1 MVFRIPTSR
10 PRPGRSGGAS
20 AAFRFWVRGGVT
32 EPQDDSNFGPLRK
45 TRLRVASWNL
55 WGRWGPWEERQE
67 PIRKTL
73 ARIDADVIGL
83 QEVWAEDERTQASV
97 LADTWGF
104 HSTYGSRLPFPD
116 FHLGIGI
123 VSRWPIVGSEE
134 RPLPDAGEPDERRLV
149 LRADIDGPRGP
160 LQVFTTHLNWR
171 FDHSHVRVA
180 QIQAIAQFIAESP
193 ERSYP
198 PILCGDLNATP
209 DSEEIRMLTGKAKV
223 ASPGLVFHDAWDV
236 AGDGTSGFTW
246 DNANPFA
253 ARDLEPNRRID
264 YVLAGWPKEGGAGQI
279 VGARVDATEPAD
291 GIHPSDHAAIV
302 AELRY

>member
-1 MVFRIPTSR
+1 MATN
-10 PRPGRSGGAS
+10 A
-20 AAFRFWVRGGVT
+20 
-32 EPQDDSNFGPLRK
+32 DSNFGPLRQ
-45 TRLRVASWNL
+45 TRLRAVSWNL

-73 ARIDADVIGL
+73 AAIDADVIGL

-97 LADTWGF
+97 LAEAFGF
-104 HSTYGSRLPFPD
+104 HSAYGSRLPFPE
-116 FHLGIGI
+116 FHLGVGI
-123 VSRWPIVGSEE
+123 VSRWPIVHSEE
-134 RPLPDAGEPDERRLV
+134 RPLPDAGEPGECRLV

-171 FDHSHVRVA
+171 FDHSHVRQA
-180 QIQAIAQFIAESP
+180 QVKAIAQFVAESP

-198 PILCGDLNATP
+198 PILLGDFNAVP
-209 DSEEIRMLTGKAKV
+209 DSDEVRMLTGRCRV
-223 ASPGLVFHDAWDV
+223 AAPGLVFHDAWEV
-236 AGDGTSGFTW
+236 AGDGSPGFTW

-264 YVLAGWPKEGGAGQI
+264 YVFAGWPKEGGAGQF
-279 VGARVDATEPAD
+279 VSARLAGRDPVD
-291 GIHPSDHAAIV
+291 GIHPSDHAAVV

>member
-1 MVFRIPTSR
+1 MGPVAGLPLCDRA
-10 PRPGRSGGAS
+10 GYDQA
-20 AAFRFWVRGGVT
+20 VT
-32 EPQDDSNFGPLRK
+32 DLDSNFGPLRQ

-55 WGRWGPWEERQE
+55 WGRWGPWERRQE
-67 PIRKTL
+67 PIRKTF

-97 LADTWGF
+97 LADACGF
-104 HSTYGSRLPFPD
+104 HSVYGSRLPFPG

-134 RPLPDAGEPDERRLV
+134 RDLPAVDEPDERRLV

-171 FDHSHVRVA
+171 FDHSHVRRA
-180 QIQAIAQFIAESP
+180 QVETIAQFIAESP
-193 ERSYP
+193 ERTYP
-198 PILCGDLNATP
+198 PILLGDLNATP
-209 DSEEIRMLTGKAKV
+209 DSDEIRMLTGRTKV
-223 ASPGLVFHDAWDV
+223 AAPGLVFHDAWEV
-236 AGDGTSGFTW
+236 AGDGTPGFTW

-279 VGARVDATEPAD
+279 LHARVEATDPVD

-302 AELRY
+302 VELRY